1 MIEKQIERD
10 AILMLQ
16 QQKRETVEGFFN
28 YYEFLKSEFPSKVYY
43 AGEFYNSVAHA
54 YMAAKT
60 DDPVMRRRI
69 LKAPTFKEM

>member
-1 MIEKQIERD
+1 
-10 AILMLQ
+10 
-16 QQKRETVEGFFN
+16 
-28 YYEFLKSEFPSKVYY
+28 LKSEFPSKVYY